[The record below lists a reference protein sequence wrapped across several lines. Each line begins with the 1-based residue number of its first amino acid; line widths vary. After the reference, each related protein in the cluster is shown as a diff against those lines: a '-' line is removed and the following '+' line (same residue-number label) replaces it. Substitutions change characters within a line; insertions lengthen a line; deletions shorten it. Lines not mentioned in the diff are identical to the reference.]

1 MTDHPLK
8 TLIEAADRAITAED
22 FDTLMDFYTE
32 DAVLVIAPG
41 RLATGKAEIRDAFVA
56 IAAYFGN
63 NVRVSQGDM
72 QVLEGGDTALVIMET
87 FVHAAGPDGQEET
100 ETRRATYVF
109 RRDGDTW
116 RCAVDNSYG
125 TTLLD
130 QGVPP
135 AEAR

>member
-22 FDTLMDFYTE
+22 FDTLMDFYTD

-41 RLATGKAEIRDAFVA
+41 RLATGKAAIRDAFVA

-63 NVRVSQGDM
+63 SVRVSQGDM

-87 FVHAAGPDGQEET
+87 FVHSAGPDGKEVT

-109 RRDGDTW
+109 RLDGDTW

-130 QGVPP
+130 QSAPSTG
-135 AEAR
+135 AE